1 MTVDE
6 LDINGSFQGLMKSL
20 NLDNEQFKEYD
31 DIDFESLNF
40 TQLSQV
46 KQEIESQL
54 NILFDLLRHKYNA
67 DMDTPLVTPDGFP
80 RSDLDVVTIR
90 LLRIRII
97 RLRNDDRKVIHLLDD
112 RMVQEF
118 AVRRENNKEIEEEE
132 ELTSS
137 STLRY
142 QIPFAQVREVVP
154 GGPAFNSGLK
164 EGDQIIVF
172 DNDIHATNN
181 NKLGSLVSR
190 VRSKQNE
197 EINLDLKR
205 GQERI
210 TLKLIPSDDWDG
222 QGLLGCRLIPI

>member
-6 LDINGSFQGLMKSL
+6 LDVSGSFQGLMRSL
-20 NLDNEQFKEYD
+20 NLDSEQFKEYD

-40 TQLSQV
+40 IQLSHV
-46 KQEIESQL
+46 KDEIENQL

-112 RMVQEF
+112 RMAQEF
-118 AVRRENNKEIEEEE
+118 ATRRESNIEAEEE
-132 ELTSS
+132 ELTTS
-137 STLRY
+137 STSRY
-142 QIPFAQVREVVP
+142 QIPFAQVREVVS

-172 DNDIHATNN
+172 DNDIHAANN

-190 VRSKQNE
+190 VRLKQNE
-197 EINLDLKR
+197 EIKVDLKR
-205 GQERI
+205 GEERI
-210 TLKLIPSDDWDG
+210 TLKLIPSDNWDG